1 MPIGAKSFSE
11 CIRMAAEIYHT
22 LKKVLKTKGLATG
35 VGDEGGFAPN
45 LSSDEEALKL
55 IVEAIE
61 QAGFKPG
68 TDVVLALDVA
78 STEMYDEAKK

>member
-1 MPIGAKSFSE
+1 MLKNVSRNISY
-11 CIRMAAEIYHT
+11 I
-22 LKKVLKTKGLATG
+22 KKVLKAKGLATG

-55 IVEAIE
+55 IVEAISE
-61 QAGFKPG
+61 AGYKPG
-68 TDVVLALDVA
+68 EDVVLALDVA